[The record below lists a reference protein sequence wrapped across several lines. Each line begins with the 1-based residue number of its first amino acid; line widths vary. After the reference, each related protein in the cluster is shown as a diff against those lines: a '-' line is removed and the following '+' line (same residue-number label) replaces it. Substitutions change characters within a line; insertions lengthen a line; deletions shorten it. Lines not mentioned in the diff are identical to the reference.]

1 MERHKFTPE
10 PEEPETIGGYKVL
23 ETTQN
28 PDGTVTKRLQD
39 GYVDTGDPDETKN
52 AIDRAKELIAM
63 EKRARRAA
71 DGKSL
76 SLPIA
81 AMRQPARPKTSASEA
96 DGI

>member
-52 AIDRAKELIAM
+52 AIDRAKKLISL
-63 EKRARRAA
+63 EKKRRRGA
-71 DGKSL
+71 DGMT
-76 SLPIA
+76 LPITV
-81 AMRQPARPKTSASEA
+81 MRQPARPKTSASEA